1 MNWINNFV
9 RPKIRGFLTTKRE
22 VPDNLW
28 RTCPVTGQ
36 MVFHK
41 DLEANQFVFPNSDFH
56 DRMGAQDRLKSIFD
70 DHTYEVVKSPGVAL
84 DPLKFRDGRRYTER
98 LKEAKANCEMDD
110 AVLVGEGRLEGQA
123 CVAAVQDF
131 RFMAGS
137 LGMAAGEAVIAGML
151 RAVERKAP
159 FVLFAASGGARM
171 QEGILSLMQMPRTTI
186 AVQRLRE
193 ARLPYIV
200 VLTNPTSGGVTASY
214 AMLGDV
220 HIAEPGALICFAGPR
235 VIQQTI
241 REQLPE
247 GFQRSEYLVE
257 HGMVDMV
264 VHRHKMRDTLARLC
278 RLLMG
283 GARKQVEDAVA
294 PVKHEAPAALPIA
307 VTPVAA
313 VEDLPATT
321 VNGAEHPIAAAAK
334 TVTAKT
340 VTDMPTVAQRGHEPA
355 SDMRDPGSNADATG
369 SKTDNGSASK
379 AKSDKSGSA
388 AASVSTDRSPNANAP
403 KEPKEPKEPTVS
415 KSTLGKMTLGKTIES
430 AKQSVT
436 GTGSKPS
443 ADEPSTAKKTTKTE
457 ADGNKKSDQ
466 ADGHAAKS

>member
-41 DLEANQFVFPNSDFH
+41 DLEANQFVYPGSDYH
-56 DRMGAQDRLKSIFD
+56 ERMDAQDRLKLIFD
-70 DHTYEVVKSPGVAL
+70 DGAFETVAVPSVAL

-98 LKEAKANCEMDD
+98 LKEAKANTELED
-110 AVLVGEGRLEGQA
+110 AVLVGEGTLDGQA

-137 LGMAAGEAVIAGML
+137 LGMAAGEAVIGGML
-151 RAVERKAP
+151 RAVEKHAP
-159 FVLFAASGGARM
+159 FILFAASGGARM

-193 ARLPYIV
+193 AGIPYIV

-220 HIAEPGALICFAGPR
+220 HIAEPGALVCFAGPR

-247 GFQRSEYLVE
+247 GFQRSEYLLE

-264 VHRHKMRDTLARLC
+264 VHRHQLHETLSRVC

-283 GARKQVEDAVA
+283 GHHYAEARKKAEDKLFHPGMSAAAKKQPAETVNGSEH
-294 PVKHEAPAALPIA
+294 VIVEAPAAGKQA
-307 VTPVAA
+307 DVEAKADTVTKAKAKTP
-313 VEDLPATT
+313 DKTT
-321 VNGAEHPIAAAAK
+321 AKPGSSLNGATPKDDKKPDAEGAKLTGDTSKKPTGPASPAAK
-334 TVTAKT
+334 A
-340 VTDMPTVAQRGHEPA
+340 
-355 SDMRDPGSNADATG
+355 
-369 SKTDNGSASK
+369 
-379 AKSDKSGSA
+379 
-388 AASVSTDRSPNANAP
+388 
-403 KEPKEPKEPTVS
+403 
-415 KSTLGKMTLGKTIES
+415 
-430 AKQSVT
+430 
-436 GTGSKPS
+436 
-443 ADEPSTAKKTTKTE
+443 
-457 ADGNKKSDQ
+457 
-466 ADGHAAKS
+466 